1 MIIAVDQEI
10 PYWQEALSQLGE
22 IRLFSA
28 RELNPAQ
35 IRDVD
40 ALVVRSITPVTA
52 PLLDGSSVRFVAAAS
67 AGIDHI
73 DQAYLKDCGIHL
85 GYAAGCNA
93 NSVSEYIITAL
104 HVVASRRGWDLKE
117 KSLAVIGVGN
127 VGSRVAKKASAM
139 GMQVYLCD
147 PPLRDST
154 GDARYQPL
162 DEVIGADILSFHVPL
177 CSDGPYPTWHM
188 FDRKMLDRLSPRQF
202 LVNSSRGAVFDNQEL
217 KLALREKKVSGAV
230 LDVWEEEPRVDF
242 SLLELIDIGTPHI
255 AGSALDG
262 KILGTEMVREE
273 LSRFFGIQSSRL
285 SDSVFPE
292 AKSITPETGTRSQEA
307 VTSVL
312 MQAFKILKKDAGL
325 RALRSVSTGQAEAG
339 FDRLRNERPLRL
351 EFPHFTVNLEK
362 THIDLAG
369 ALNALGFKISMRQE
383 TE

>member
-1 MIIAVDQEI
+1 M
-10 PYWQEALSQLGE
+10 L
-22 IRLFSA
+22 
-28 RELNPAQ
+28 
-35 IRDVD
+35 
-40 ALVVRSITPVTA
+40 
-52 PLLDGSSVRFVAAAS
+52 
-67 AGIDHI
+67 
-73 DQAYLKDCGIHL
+73 
-85 GYAAGCNA
+85 
-93 NSVSEYIITAL
+93 
-104 HVVASRRGWDLKE
+104 
-117 KSLAVIGVGN
+117 
-127 VGSRVAKKASAM
+127 
-139 GMQVYLCD
+139 
-147 PPLRDST
+147 
-154 GDARYQPL
+154 
-162 DEVIGADILSFHVPL
+162 
-177 CSDGPYPTWHM
+177 
-188 FDRKMLDRLSPRQF
+188 DRKMLDRLSPRQF
-202 LVNSSRGAVFDNQEL
+202 LLNSSRGAVFDNQEL

-262 KILGTEMVREE
+262 KIRGTEMVREE
-273 LSRFFGIQSSRL
+273 LGRFFGIQSSRL

-312 MQAFKILKKDAGL
+312 MQAFEILKKDAGL

-369 ALNALGFKISMRQE
+369 ALNALGFKTRMRQE

>member
-10 PYWQEALSQLGE
+10 PYWKEALSPLGQ

-28 RELNPAQ
+28 RDLNSAH

-40 ALVVRSITPVTA
+40 ALVIRSITPIAA

-73 DQAYLKDCGIHL
+73 DQAYLKDRSIHF

-104 HVVASRRGWDLKE
+104 HVVASRRGWDLKK

-127 VGSRVAKKASAM
+127 VGSRVADKANAL
-139 GMQVYLCD
+139 GMRVHLCD
-147 PPLRDST
+147 PPLRDLT
-154 GDARYQPL
+154 GDIRYQSL
-162 DEVIGADILSFHVPL
+162 DEVIGADILTFHVPL

-188 FDRKMLDRLSPRQF
+188 LDRKNLDRLSPGQF
-202 LVNSSRGAVFDNQEL
+202 LINASRGAVFDNKEL
-217 KLALREKKVSGAV
+217 KLALEKKRISGAV

-262 KILGTEMVREE
+262 KIRGTEMVREE

-285 SDSVFPE
+285 SDSIYPKAE
-292 AKSITPETGTRSQEA
+292 PITPEMGTRGQEA
-307 VTSVL
+307 MTSVL
-312 MQAFKILKKDAGL
+312 LQAFDILKRDDAL
-325 RALRSVSTGQAEAG
+325 RALGSVPTGQTEAG

-351 EFPHFTVNLEK
+351 EFPHFTVILDK
-362 THIDLAG
+362 THIDLIG
-369 ALNALGFKISMRQE
+369 TFNALGFKTRMG
-383 TE
+383 